1 MTVKGTL
8 KYRKVERTPQVGK
21 DAGKKKYYATAVQDR
36 TMEFEDFVT
45 HIAEHNS
52 PYSRGTVHGVLM
64 DTLDCLQELIL
75 DGKSVRFSDLGLFS
89 LGMSSRG
96 EETAAKVSAQS
107 IEGVHL
113 ILRNTKG
120 WSNAELKKKCRIE
133 LLDNHVTVEDG
144 TEDNGGGNGGTT
156 PTSPTTPSGGSDSK
170 GDNTGQGGSSQGSD
184 NSGQGSGSTE
194 GGTGSSGS
202 ESDPKEFD

>member
-96 EETAAKVSAQS
+96 EETAAKVTAQS

-144 TEDNGGGNGGTT
+144 TADGSGNGGTT
-156 PTSPTTPSGGSDSK
+156 PTTPSGGSDSK
-170 GDNTGQGGSSQGSD
+170 GDNTGQGGGTTE
-184 NSGQGSGSTE
+184 GGGSTE
-194 GGTGSSGS
+194 GGGTGSSGN
-202 ESDPKEFD
+202 ESGPKEF

>member
-96 EETAAKVSAQS
+96 EETASKVTAQS

-144 TEDNGGGNGGTT
+144 TADDNGGGNGGTT
-156 PTSPTTPSGGSDSK
+156 PASPTTPSGGS
-170 GDNTGQGGSSQGSD
+170 SST
-184 NSGQGSGSTE
+184 GSGSTGNE
-194 GGTGSSGS
+194 SG
-202 ESDPKEFD
+202 PKEY